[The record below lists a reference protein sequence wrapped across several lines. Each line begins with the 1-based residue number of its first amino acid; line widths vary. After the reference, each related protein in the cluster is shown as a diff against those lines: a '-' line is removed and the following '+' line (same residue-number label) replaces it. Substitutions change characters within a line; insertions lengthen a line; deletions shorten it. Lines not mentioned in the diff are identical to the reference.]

1 MKFKK
6 DDIIIKSLINDTNI
20 CERLDPTIKKVQ
32 RRINYINRNYNVS
45 VFDSNPTNKW
55 QRLKVNLLW
64 SHLNELKDAKFA
76 NDDFDIA
83 CAIYNYE
90 RDLSLI

>member
-1 MKFKK
+1 MKLKK
-6 DDIIIKSLINDTNI
+6 DDTYIKYLVNDTNI
-20 CERLDPTIKKVQ
+20 CERLNTTIKKIQ
-32 RRINYINRNYNVS
+32 GRINYINRNYNVS

-64 SHLNELKDAKFA
+64 SHLNDLKDAKSA

-90 RDLSLI
+90 CDLSLI